1 MDIKNFLSKEKNK
14 INQRINFHLENA
26 KEQFK
31 NVSKVNYDVFERLKL
46 FSTGGKGVRG
56 GLFIATAELFE
67 FTQKQILLDIAASLE
82 ILHASLLI
90 HDDIMDNDQIR
101 RGNSSIYAEYIPVG
115 QAIGSANPLDFGK
128 SMGICI
134 GDIGFFVAL
143 NIFQDAIKKINIKQ
157 QSKLYK
163 IIFQELIAVGLGQMD
178 DIRFSH
184 ANTIPKTKDI
194 LSMYTFK
201 TAHYTFS
208 LPFVLAAVLTNQS
221 IPVTKALE
229 QIGMNIG
236 ILFQIKDDEIGL
248 FSTENNIGKPI
259 GSDIRENKKTLLRA
273 FLENKMNNN
282 EKKDLRIIIKKKNI
296 SHTSIQT
303 VIQLLKKY
311 GVKKF
316 TEKIINDYYLQITS
330 AISTASISKEH
341 KKMILNLTNYVVER
355 TS

>member
-1 MDIKNFLSKEKNK
+1 
-14 INQRINFHLENA
+14 
-26 KEQFK
+26 
-31 NVSKVNYDVFERLKL
+31 
-46 FSTGGKGVRG
+46 
-56 GLFIATAELFE
+56 
-67 FTQKQILLDIAASLE
+67 
-82 ILHASLLI
+82 
-90 HDDIMDNDQIR
+90 
-101 RGNSSIYAEYIPVG
+101 
-115 QAIGSANPLDFGK
+115 
-128 SMGICI
+128 
-134 GDIGFFVAL
+134 
-143 NIFQDAIKKINIKQ
+143 
-157 QSKLYK
+157 
-163 IIFQELIAVGLGQMD
+163 
-178 DIRFSH
+178 
-184 ANTIPKTKDI
+184 
-194 LSMYTFK
+194 MYTFK

-311 GVKKF
+311 EVKKF